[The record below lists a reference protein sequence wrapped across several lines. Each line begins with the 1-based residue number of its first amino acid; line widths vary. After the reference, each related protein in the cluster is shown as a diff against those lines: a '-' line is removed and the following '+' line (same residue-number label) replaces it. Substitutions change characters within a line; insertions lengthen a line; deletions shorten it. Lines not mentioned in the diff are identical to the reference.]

1 MKNTNHMMVQ
11 VRVTGYY
18 DGFGGKMHRLN
29 EGDTVLLVEG
39 ESEFGDPA
47 DAWKCKLAD
56 GRSVFIE
63 FTDGKEIVLS

>member
-1 MKNTNHMMVQ
+1 
-11 VRVTGYY
+11 
-18 DGFGGKMHRLN
+18 MHRLN

-63 FTDGKEIVLS
+63 FENGKKLALS